1 MSLALSWDMSPL
13 RPWEWANL
21 AGDDAR
27 RWLEAIAIHNA
38 YAEGTAGARSERQ
51 GIDRMHAEDVGQ
63 VG

>member
-1 MSLALSWDMSPL
+1 MSPL

-27 RWLEAIAIHNA
+27 RWLLACAVRNA
-38 YAEGTAGARSERQ
+38 YEDGMGDARASKQ
-51 GIDRMHAEDVGQ
+51 GFDRLSTKEVGE